1 MNWTSRLGFAA
12 ALLAL
17 GVFVAGIGTAG
28 AGNKVKSKVKITK
41 IGPAVAKGKV
51 VSKTAKC
58 ERKRKL
64 VLFVLEA
71 VEVDNPYGEAS
82 PPRQT
87 KVGTDKTNSKGKWK
101 IKTSL
106 DAGNYRAKVKPKAA
120 GKKRCRGASTG
131 ASI

>member
-1 MNWTSRLGFAA
+1 MTWTSRLGFAA

-41 IGPAVAKGKV
+41 LGPAVAKGKV

-58 ERKRKL
+58 ERKRK
-64 VLFVLEA
+64 VILFVL
-71 VEVDNPYGEAS
+71 VEDDVYVESGAK
-82 PPRQT
+82 T
-87 KVGTDKTNSKGKWK
+87 KVGTDKTNGKGKWK

-131 ASI
+131 ASF